1 MKSVLPNSRIS
12 MAPIHFLPSEGFEPN
27 QPDKQQTISQQDSH
41 FTNHNSYQNQNQN
54 ATNENGKDYRQS
66 GRDQNNMRF
75 SSESSSID
83 TQNSHNVFT
92 DGHKNLEKELDMTY
106 KELSKRKPPVVP
118 RKTYRE
124 FDQISN
130 SSNSDQEVVMQRAN
144 TPPKAGGIMSKVS
157 KFEYYVRN
165 SQKTTKSTTNAP
177 QNAEL
182 WSPKVFSS
190 NSLTVNTP
198 AKDVLV
204 NRDVP
209 TNYAVNKNQ
218 QRVEGNNVTNDLK
231 LQKKIILNEN
241 NAVEARN
248 CSYTNVVVKNQVVK
262 IDQMAKSYQGVLSKT
277 QNVERSRSRSPEEA
291 DVRSVGHGRVVGKMQ
306 VASASF
312 NRNPVFSSSGAQV
325 QGNGSGSSAAELQ
338 RQQVLFYFH
347 FIIFYIQPKQLFH
360 HFVATNHCC
369 LEISKLECFNDL
381 THN

>member
-1 MKSVLPNSRIS
+1 MIGIGRSNYLRFNHPAEANLMKSVLPNSRIS

-27 QPDKQQTISQQDSH
+27 QADKQQALSQHDNH
-41 FTNHNSYQNQNQN
+41 FTTHSSYQNQNQN
-54 ATNENGKDYRQS
+54 QNLTNENGKDYHRQS
-66 GRDQNNMRF
+66 GRDQNDIRF
-75 SSESSSID
+75 SSESSSND
-83 TQNSHNVFT
+83 TQHSHNVFT

-130 SSNSDQEVVMQRAN
+130 SSNSDQEVVTQRAN

-165 SQKTTKSTTNAP
+165 SQKTTKNPTNTP

-182 WSPKVFSS
+182 WSPKVFTS

-218 QRVEGNNVTNDLK
+218 QRVEGNNVANDLK

-277 QNVERSRSRSPEEA
+277 QNIERSRSRSPEDLER
-291 DVRSVGHGRVVGKMQ
+291 RSDGHGRVAGKMQ

-312 NRNPVFSSSGAQV
+312 NRNPVFNSPGTQV

-338 RQQVLFYFH
+338 RKQVHTVLFC
-347 FIIFYIQPKQLFH
+347 I
-360 HFVATNHCC
+360 
-369 LEISKLECFNDL
+369 
-381 THN
+381 